1 MSRFLHE
8 GSVHEVGGTWSTWQQ
23 PEEQETNKFNSFQ
36 TGTGS
41 LREEGRIY
49 KEGQLVRKAGGGWQ
63 CYF

>member
-1 MSRFLHE
+1 MKWEERGASGSSLKSRRQT
-8 GSVHEVGGTWSTWQQ
+8 S
-23 PEEQETNKFNSFQ
+23 NSFQ
-36 TGTGS
+36 AGTGS